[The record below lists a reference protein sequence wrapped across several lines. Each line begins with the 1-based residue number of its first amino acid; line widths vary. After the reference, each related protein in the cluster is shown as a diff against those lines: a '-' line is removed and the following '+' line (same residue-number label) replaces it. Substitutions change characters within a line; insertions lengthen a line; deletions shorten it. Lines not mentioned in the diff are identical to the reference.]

1 MTVRTKHE
9 NISLEINSDHA
20 RDGNVI
26 YLKTKDINK
35 AESFFNRRVNS
46 PRVDFKLYI
55 IDILVYYLHFF
66 SLLSLCIKLVCV

>member
-20 RDGNVI
+20 RNGNVI

-55 IDILVYYLHFF
+55 IDILVYIICILF
-66 SLLSLCIKLVCV
+66 SFLSLCKKFV